1 MRAKQIAQ
9 PARNVPLLS
18 WASQKPLHPQ
28 ALFLALLPVLAD
40 LKKEKHGAT
49 QEPFHSN
56 YRNVCGE
63 RSLWV
68 CFKILQFNNNKKNNF
83 RGRGTKGNK
92 AKTLVIL
99 EMGSEYMDTMLST
112 FALI

>member
-18 WASQKPLHPQ
+18 WASQKPLHLQ

-40 LKKEKHGAT
+40 LKKEEHGAT
-49 QEPFHSN
+49 QESFHSN
-56 YRNVCGE
+56 YRNVSGE

-68 CFKILQFNNNKKNNF
+68 CFKILQLKKKKTTSEEEEQ
-83 RGRGTKGNK
+83 REI
-92 AKTLVIL
+92 KTLVIL
-99 EMGSEYMDTMLST
+99 EMGSGYMDTMLST

>member
-40 LKKEKHGAT
+40 LKKEEHGAT

-56 YRNVCGE
+56 YRNVRGE

-68 CFKILQFNNNKKNNF
+68 CFKILQFKKKKTTSEEEEQ
-83 RGRGTKGNK
+83 REI
-92 AKTLVIL
+92 KTLVIL
-99 EMGSEYMDTMLST
+99 EMGSGYMDTMLST